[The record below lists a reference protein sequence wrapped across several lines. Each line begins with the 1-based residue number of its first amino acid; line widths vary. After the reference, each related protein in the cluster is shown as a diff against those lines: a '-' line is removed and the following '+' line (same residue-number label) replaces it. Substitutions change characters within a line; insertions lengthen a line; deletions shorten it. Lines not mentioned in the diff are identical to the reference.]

1 MGMIQTFRQ
10 AWKIPEMKRKMIF
23 TLLMLIIFRLGSNI
37 PVPGIDRTMLESMFD
52 ANNAGLF
59 GLFDMFTGGS
69 FSNFTI
75 FALGIGPYIT
85 ASIVLQLLTVAIPAL
100 EELAKQGE
108 EGRKVINKITR
119 YLAIGLALVQGI
131 GYTFG
136 LFRNALSDNS
146 ILAKITIVLVLV
158 GGTAFL
164 MWVGEQIDQKGV
176 GNGISLLIFAGIVSR
191 IPTMISNGIR
201 YIVTGPTEL
210 RTVVQGEGENMEL
223 VQQYVATNSPTL
235 APRILIGVA
244 VLLFALAVVV
254 GIILITEGSRKVP
267 VQYAKRVV
275 GRKMY
280 GGQSSHIPMKVNQ
293 AGVIP
298 VIFAVSLLQILPT
311 IAFMFPN
318 SGFQNFVNKYLT
330 TSDTPGTYIYF
341 ILNILLIFA
350 FTYFYGQISFNPQE
364 IADNLQGNG
373 GFIPGIRPGKS
384 TVEYIKKVASRL
396 TIVSAVFLAI
406 VASIPTL
413 LSLLPGVQ
421 TGFGGTSLIIAIGVA
436 LDTQRAIETQL
447 VMRNYSGFLK

>member
-1 MGMIQTFRQ
+1 MGMIQTFKQ
-10 AWKIPEMKRKMIF
+10 AWRIPEMRRKLIF
-23 TLLMLIIFRLGSNI
+23 TLVMMVIFRLGSNI
-37 PVPGIDRTMLESMFD
+37 PVPGIDREMLAQMFN
-52 ANNAGLF
+52 ANSAGLF

-108 EGRKVINKITR
+108 EGRKKINQITR
-119 YLAIGLALVQGI
+119 YVAIGLALIQGI

-136 LFRNALSDNS
+136 LFRNVLTDNS
-146 ILAKITIVLVLV
+146 IFAKIVIVLTLV
-158 GGTAFL
+158 AGTAFL
-164 MWVGEQIDQKGV
+164 MWLGEQIDQKGV

-191 IPTMISNGIR
+191 IPTMISNAFAYLIGGKQVTR
-201 YIVTGPTEL
+201 IVLDETTN
-210 RTVVQGEGENMEL
+210 TL
-223 VQQYVATNSPTL
+223 VQKTVGSGEPAVGF
-235 APRILIGVA
+235 RILI
-244 VLLFALAVVV
+244 ALAVIIFAIAVIV
-254 GIILITEGSRKVP
+254 GIILITEGTRKVP

-298 VIFAVSLLQILPT
+298 VIFAVSLLQIPMT
-311 IAFMFPN
+311 IAYMTGTD
-318 SGFQNFVNKYLT
+318 SGFYQFVYKYL
-330 TSDTPGTYIYF
+330 SSNGNPGTYIYF
-341 ILNILLIFA
+341 IFNIVLIIA
-350 FTYFYGQISFNPQE
+350 FTYFYGQISFNPSE
-364 IADNLQGNG
+364 IADNLKNNG
-373 GFIPGIRPGKS
+373 GFIPGIRPGKP
-384 TVEYIKKVASRL
+384 TIEYITKIAGRL
-396 TIVSAVFLAI
+396 TIVSAIFLAI

-413 LSLLPGVQ
+413 VSALTGSSA
-421 TGFGGTSLIIAIGVA
+421 GFGGTSLIIAVGVA

>member
-1 MGMIQTFRQ
+1 MGMIQTFKQ
-10 AWKIPEMKRKMIF
+10 AWKIPEMRKKLIF
-23 TLLMLIIFRLGSNI
+23 TLIMLIVFRFGSNI
-37 PVPGIDRTMLESMFD
+37 PVPGVNKTLLKSMFD

-69 FSNFTI
+69 FSQFTI

-85 ASIVLQLLTVAIPAL
+85 ASIVIQLLTVAIPAL

-108 EGRKVINKITR
+108 EGRKKINKITR
-119 YLAIGLALVQGI
+119 YVAIGLALIQGI

-136 LFRNALSDNS
+136 LFRNVLTDSS
-146 ILAKITIVLVLV
+146 ILAKIVITLVLV
-158 GGTAFL
+158 AGTAFL
-164 MWVGEQIDQKGV
+164 MWLGEQIDQKGV

-191 IPTMISNGIR
+191 IPTMISNAFTYLAKGIATTMNTIDANGNLVPVTV
-201 YIVTGPTEL
+201 YTGPAL
-210 RTVVQGEGENMEL
+210 PVRL
-223 VQQYVATNSPTL
+223 
-235 APRILIGVA
+235 LIGLA
-244 VLLFALAVVV
+244 VLVFAIAVVV
-254 GIILITEGSRKVP
+254 GIILITEGTRKVP

-298 VIFAVSLLQILPT
+298 VIFAVSLLQIPMT
-311 IAFMFPN
+311 VAYFWPN
-318 SGFQNFVNKYLT
+318 SGFYNFVYKYL
-330 TSDTPGTYIYF
+330 SANGNPGTYVYF
-341 ILNILLIFA
+341 IFNILLIIA
-350 FTYFYGQISFNPQE
+350 FTYFYGQISFNPLE
-364 IADNLQGNG
+364 IADNLKNNG
-373 GFIPGIRPGKS
+373 GFVPGIRPGKP
-384 TVEYIKKVASRL
+384 TVEFIAKIASRL
-396 TIVSAVFLAI
+396 TIVSAIFLAI

-413 LSLLPGVQ
+413 ISSLTGVS

>member
-10 AWKIPEMKRKMIF
+10 AWKIPEMRKKLIY
-23 TLLMLIIFRLGSNI
+23 TLIMLVIFRLGSNI
-37 PVPGIDRTMLESMFD
+37 PVPGVNKTLLESMFN

-69 FSNFTI
+69 FSQFTI

-85 ASIVLQLLTVAIPAL
+85 SSIVLQLLTVAIPAL

-108 EGRKVINKITR
+108 EGRKKINKITR
-119 YLAIGLALVQGI
+119 YVAVGLALIQAI

-136 LFRNALSDNS
+136 LFNGVLTDNS
-146 ILAKITIVLVLV
+146 IFAKIVVVLVLTA
-158 GGTAFL
+158 GTTFC
-164 MWVGEQIDQKGV
+164 MWLGEKVDQNGI

-191 IPTMISNGIR
+191 IPTGLSKAVKNMISGDLKIYAGI
-201 YIVTGPTEL
+201 IF
-210 RTVVQGEGENMEL
+210 VV
-223 VQQYVATNSPTL
+223 
-235 APRILIGVA
+235 
-244 VLLFALAVVV
+244 FALIVIV
-254 GIILITEGSRKVP
+254 GIILITEGTRKVP

-298 VIFAVSLLQILPT
+298 VIFAVSLLQIPMT
-311 IAFMFPN
+311 IAYMTGTD
-318 SGFQNFVNKYLT
+318 SGFYQFVYKYL
-330 TSDTPGTYIYF
+330 SSSGNPGAYIYF
-341 ILNILLIFA
+341 VFNILLIIA
-350 FTYFYGQISFNPQE
+350 FTYFYGQISFNPTE
-364 IADNLQGNG
+364 IADNLKNNG
-373 GFIPGIRPGKS
+373 GFIPGIRPGKP
-384 TVEYIKKVASRL
+384 TVEYITKVAGRL
-396 TIVSAVFLAI
+396 TIVSAIFLAI

-413 LSLLPGVQ
+413 LSKWTGMS

>member
-10 AWKIPEMKRKMIF
+10 AWKIPEMRKKLIY
-23 TLLMLIIFRLGSNI
+23 TLIMLVIFRLGSNI
-37 PVPGIDRTMLESMFD
+37 PVPGVNKTLLETMFN

-69 FSNFTI
+69 FSQFTI

-85 ASIVLQLLTVAIPAL
+85 SSIVLQLLTVAIPAL

-108 EGRKVINKITR
+108 EGRKKINKITR
-119 YLAIGLALVQGI
+119 YVAVGLALIQAI

-136 LFRNALSDNS
+136 LFNGVLTDNS
-146 ILAKITIVLVLV
+146 IFSKIVVVLVLTA
-158 GGTAFL
+158 GTTFC
-164 MWVGEQIDQKGV
+164 MWLGEKVDQNGI

-191 IPTMISNGIR
+191 IPTGLTNAIKSMINGDLKI
-201 YIVTGPTEL
+201 YAGIIFV
-210 RTVVQGEGENMEL
+210 
-223 VQQYVATNSPTL
+223 
-235 APRILIGVA
+235 I
-244 VLLFALAVVV
+244 FALIVIV
-254 GIILITEGSRKVP
+254 GIILITEGTRKVP

-298 VIFAVSLLQILPT
+298 VIFAVSLLQIPMT
-311 IAFMFPN
+311 IAYMTGTE
-318 SGFQNFVNKYLT
+318 SGFYQFVYKYL
-330 TSDTPGTYIYF
+330 SSSGNPGAYIYF
-341 ILNILLIFA
+341 VFNILLIIA
-350 FTYFYGQISFNPQE
+350 FTYFYGQISFNPTE
-364 IADNLQGNG
+364 IADNLKNNG
-373 GFIPGIRPGKS
+373 GFIPGIRPGKP
-384 TVEYIKKVASRL
+384 TVEYITKVAGRL
-396 TIVSAVFLAI
+396 TIVSAIFLAI

-413 LSLLPGVQ
+413 LSKWTGMS

>member
-10 AWKIPEMKRKMIF
+10 AWKIPEMRKKLIY
-23 TLLMLIIFRLGSNI
+23 TLIMLVIFRLGSNI
-37 PVPGIDRTMLESMFD
+37 PVPGVNKTLLETMFN

-69 FSNFTI
+69 FSQFTI

-85 ASIVLQLLTVAIPAL
+85 SSIVLQLLTVAIPAL

-108 EGRKVINKITR
+108 EGRKKINKITR
-119 YLAIGLALVQGI
+119 YVAVGLALIQAI

-136 LFRNALSDNS
+136 LFNGVLTDNS
-146 ILAKITIVLVLV
+146 IFSKIVVVLVLTA
-158 GGTAFL
+158 GTTFC
-164 MWVGEQIDQKGV
+164 MWLGEKVDQNGI

-191 IPTMISNGIR
+191 IPTGLTNAIKSMINGDLKI
-201 YIVTGPTEL
+201 YAGIIFV
-210 RTVVQGEGENMEL
+210 
-223 VQQYVATNSPTL
+223 
-235 APRILIGVA
+235 I
-244 VLLFALAVVV
+244 FALIVIV
-254 GIILITEGSRKVP
+254 GIILITEGTRKVP

-298 VIFAVSLLQILPT
+298 VIFAVSLLQIPMT
-311 IAFMFPN
+311 IAYMTGTE
-318 SGFQNFVNKYLT
+318 SGFYQFVYKYL
-330 TSDTPGTYIYF
+330 SSSGNPGAYIYF
-341 ILNILLIFA
+341 VFNILLIIA
-350 FTYFYGQISFNPQE
+350 FTYFYGQISFNPTE
-364 IADNLQGNG
+364 IADNLKNNG
-373 GFIPGIRPGKS
+373 GFIPGIRPGKP
-384 TVEYIKKVASRL
+384 TVEYITKVAGRL
-396 TIVSAVFLAI
+396 TIVSAIFLAI

-413 LSLLPGVQ
+413 LSKWTGLS